1 MHAGCLQPFVRSPP
15 MHSSCNGWKKNLYDA
30 AVAAEGHGD
39 MRRMIARPGGLAVR
53 LGAMMVIA
61 LLSWCWP
68 QTADRA
74 WAGDDLAIGFI
85 KTVSGQAEII
95 RRSLN
100 WPMTLGAPVY
110 VGDVMATGPDGSFGI
125 TLADDTRISG
135 GPNTRLELKS
145 FRYEPIA
152 GDYSSIID
160 MLKGSILYIS
170 GAIARLAPDAAKV
183 ETPRGTIAVRGTR
196 FLVRVEE

>member
-1 MHAGCLQPFVRSPP
+1 
-15 MHSSCNGWKKNLYDA
+15 
-30 AVAAEGHGD
+30 
-39 MRRMIARPGGLAVR
+39 MRPVIGRPVGFAVR
-53 LGAMMVIA
+53 FGAMAVVA

-85 KTVSGQAEII
+85 KTVNGQAEII

-100 WPMTLGAPVY
+100 WPMRLGAPVY
-110 VGDVMATGPDGSFGI
+110 VGDIVETGPDGSFGI
-125 TLADDTRISG
+125 TLTDNTRISG

-152 GDYSSIID
+152 GDYSSVID